1 MPSAI
6 KEKRLRLLLDQTI
19 DGKRI
24 FGCSFGYVTGEDRW
38 VGSAGNIG
46 LDQPYFIASTT
57 KLFTTALIQ
66 QLHSQGALQLNDRID
81 QFLDTSIMDGLHVY
95 KGIDYSRLLTIS
107 ELLAHTSGLPDYF
120 QDKNSS
126 GPSLMKSL
134 LSGEDQAWTFEDAV
148 KRGKALSPHFAP
160 SARNKAFYSDL
171 NFQLLGK
178 IVEVITGDSY
188 ADVCRR
194 SICTPLGLSA
204 TYMYSD
210 PLDNRPIPM
219 YFQDQVLSIPGA
231 MTSFGPDGG
240 IVSTTS
246 DMLTFLE
253 AFFTGK
259 LFPVEYLN
267 SMKKWNSIFF
277 PMKSGVGIHLFS
289 LPFLMNPF
297 GLVPDFIGHSGLSG
311 ALAFYDPGKK
321 IFIAGT
327 VNQVARPD
335 LSFRTMIRLYQTIV
349 KKV

>member
-1 MPSAI
+1 MPSKQ
-6 KEKRLRLLLDQTI
+6 KEDLLQRLLDQAV
-19 DGKRI
+19 DGKKI
-24 FGCSFGYVTGEDRW
+24 FGCSFGYVIVDDRW

-57 KLFTTALIQ
+57 KLFTTAIIQ
-66 QLHSQGALQLNDRID
+66 QLRSQGLLKLDDRID
-81 QFLDTSIMDGLHVY
+81 RFLDVSILEGLHVY
-95 KGIDYSRLLTIS
+95 KGKDYARQLTIA

-120 QDKNSS
+120 QDKNSTGS
-126 GPSLMKSL
+126 SLMESL
-134 LSGEDQAWTFEDAV
+134 LSGDDQAWTFEDALN
-148 KRGKALSPHFAP
+148 KAKKLTPHFAP
-160 SARNKAFYSDL
+160 SSRGKAFYSDL

-178 IVEVITGDSY
+178 IIEVISGESFST
-188 ADVCRR
+188 VCRR
-194 SICTPLGLSA
+194 KICEPLGLSA
-204 TYMYSD
+204 TYLYTD
-210 PLDNRPIPM
+210 PLDNRPMPL
-219 YFQDQVLSIPGA
+219 YYKDHVLSIPQA
-231 MTSFGPDGG
+231 MRSFGPDGG
-240 IVSTTS
+240 MVSTTS